1 MARAKPKPVRY
12 PALWTACSKGL
23 TAEVQQL
30 LADGQDIEEKGGER
44 QSTPLYEAS
53 LRGHLE
59 VLRLLL
65 EAGGCCLAEASA
77 KTHNG
82 LTPLHYASFH
92 GRHAMARLLL
102 DNGADVTAKDIKER
116 TAMHFASNQGHDD
129 IYRMLRDHY
138 RRFGQG
144 QSRRAAAPHRVS

>member
-1 MARAKPKPVRY
+1 
-12 PALWTACSKGL
+12 GL

-129 IYRMLRDHY
+129 IYR
-138 RRFGQG
+138 
-144 QSRRAAAPHRVS
+144 